1 MCNDRVNAEGYPDP
15 TCYAALSKVMREA
28 KLAFRPLVYICSPYR
43 GDEVNNAMKAQYYCR
58 FAVEEGRLPI
68 APHIYFPQFLS
79 DEKADE
85 RELAMFMNFILLGK
99 CHELWCFGNAISEG
113 MQQELD
119 RAKKYGKA
127 IRYFTDDLE
136 EVER

>member
-1 MCNDRVNAEGYPDP
+1 MQ
-15 TCYAALSKVMREA
+15 K
-28 KLAFRPLVYICSPYR
+28 
-43 GDEVNNAMKAQYYCR
+43 
-58 FAVEEGRLPI
+58 
-68 APHIYFPQFLS
+68 
-79 DEKADE
+79 
-85 RELAMFMNFILLGK
+85 LLGK
-99 CHELWCFGNAISEG
+99 QRFEELLKAYIEKPPGKPTLVPESDKRPAINNAKFDFMEEKNHELWCFGNAISEG